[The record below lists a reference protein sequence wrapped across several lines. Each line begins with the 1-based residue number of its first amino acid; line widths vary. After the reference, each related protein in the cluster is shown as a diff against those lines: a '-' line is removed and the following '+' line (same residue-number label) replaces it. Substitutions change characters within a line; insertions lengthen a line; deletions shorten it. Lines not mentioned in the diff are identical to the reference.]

1 MTLARTKK
9 RKKDKKKIFIYQYF
23 IFTKGILLKHEIVTK

>member
-9 RKKDKKKIFIYQYF
+9 RKKDKKKIFQYF